1 MDEKSLSEVELIE
14 QAAKRM
20 AKRLSLTYVTDPN
33 KRSTFEASQSGSYA
47 RYGYPPGSVETTGRK
62 RA

>member
-20 AKRLSLTYVTDPN
+20 AKRLSLTYVADPN
-33 KRSTFEASQSGSYA
+33 KRSTFEASRSGGYVH
-47 RYGYPPGSVETTGRK
+47 YGNPTGSVETTGRK